1 MKKGI
6 GKIFLCLLLV
16 IVFGIGIKNVKAN
29 TINSISMDIYVD
41 NYGDAYVTEVWNCKL
56 SSGTELYHPYFNLG
70 KSKIS
75 NLTVSESS
83 RTYTT
88 LSSWEVDASFNNK
101 AYKCGINKV
110 SNGVELCWGASNYGS
125 HVYTVK
131 YKIEKFVSEL
141 TDSQMIY
148 WTLMPKGFSDSV
160 KDAKIKI
167 HTDFNIADTIDVWGY
182 GKYGGTAYVYNGNI
196 QFNSMSTLTSSEY
209 MTILVKF
216 PQGTFNASNKIH
228 KNFNYYL
235 KMAEEGST
243 KYVGEKSTDDYS
255 IMSPKLML
263 ITFAQWGMGIG
274 AIILFVKVI
283 LSTSNSNTK
292 QLVITSGEKRSVK
305 KVGYLGYYSEI
316 PCEDIFRA
324 YYISTKYEINKNKTD
339 FLGALL
345 LKWIKENKIRMEKR
359 ATKSRFKPEET
370 VFVLNKE
377 PEFSND
383 IEKKLYNMVYKS
395 SKDGILEGDEFKN
408 WCKTNNLSIL
418 NWFDDVI
425 NKIEEKILDSKEVE
439 KKINMF
445 GKEVKNKYVTTLSI
459 QEEAMKI
466 AGLKKYLKDYS
477 LIKEKEPLQVHLFEE
492 YMIYAQMLGIAKK
505 VAKMFKEVYPEII
518 EESCF
523 VDYESIIYV
532 DRYTDSGIEKARVE
546 KARAE
551 AIERASNYSSGGG
564 GFSSGGG
571 GGGSF
576 GGGGSGGGIR

>member
-41 NYGDAYVTEVWNCKL
+41 NYGDAYVTEVWNCYL

-83 RTYTT
+83 KTYTT

-148 WTLMPKGFSDSV
+148 WTLIPKGFSNSV
-160 KDAKIKI
+160 KDVTINI
-167 HTDFNIADTIDVWGY
+167 HTDFSIEDTIDVWGY

-209 MTILVKF
+209 MTILIKF
-216 PQGTFNASNKIH
+216 PQGTFNTSNKIN
-228 KNFNYYL
+228 KDFEYYFQ
-235 KMAEEGST
+235 MAEEGSI
-243 KYVGEKSTDDYS
+243 KYNENNESSQNTNYS
-255 IMSPKLML
+255 K
-263 ITFAQWGMGIG
+263 
-274 AIILFVKVI
+274 IIIIFCI
-283 LSTSNSNTK
+283 IALSIYICIVSRFSYTK
-292 QLVITSGEKRSVK
+292 QIVLTSKEKKKVK
-305 KVGYLGYYSEI
+305 KVGYYSEI

-324 YYISTKYEINKNKTD
+324 YYISTKYKLNKNKTD

-359 ATKSRFKPEET
+359 ATKSRFKTEET
-370 VFVLNKE
+370 IFVLSEE
-377 PEFSND
+377 PKISNSL
-383 IEKKLYNMVYKS
+383 EKKLYDMVYKS
-395 SKDGILEGDEFKN
+395 SKDGILEGDEFKT
-408 WCKTNNLSIL
+408 WCKRNNSSIL
-418 NWFDDVI
+418 NWFDEVI
-425 NKIEEKILDSKEVE
+425 NKIEKKILDSKEVE

-518 EESCF
+518 EESCYA
-523 VDYESIIYV
+523 DYGNIIYI
-532 DRYTDSGIEKARVE
+532 DRYTDSGIKKARTE

-551 AIERASNYSSGGG
+551 ARERARNYSSGGG